1 MSTPHA
7 GLTLAV
13 ALAAGVLAQ
22 SVARKLRIPGI
33 VLLLALGALLGPE
46 ALGWVDSRSLG
57 IGLFGLVDFAVAVIL
72 FEGGLNLEASRLR
85 HQELPIRQLV
95 TLGALTTLLGATV
108 AVRVL
113 LEWPW
118 ALCFLFGSLVVVT
131 GPTVVTPLLRDLR
144 LRPRTQTVL
153 EAEGVLIDPIGA
165 ILAILVL
172 NLALVPAAE
181 TFASE
186 VLDLMLRLGFGI
198 SAGLVGGFLIGWL
211 LRFPVLVPQGYENI
225 VTLASVFLI
234 FQGSDLIVSQS
245 GILAV
250 TVAGVVVGNLKTP
263 VDRDLREFK
272 DQLTV
277 LLVGLLFI
285 LLAADVAWTD
295 VRALGWQ
302 AAGVIAALVLVVRPL
317 NVWLSTLGSDL
328 SVKERAFIG
337 WIAPRGIVA
346 AAIASLTA
354 AALEDKQV
362 PGGPQLQALVFL
374 TIAGTVVLA
383 GVTARPLASLLGLRL
398 PRRDRV
404 AILGAQGLG
413 LALGAE
419 LQKGGVPVVF
429 LDSDPKRCRQAEE
442 QGFPVVFGDALQE
455 RTLLRAH
462 IGLVGTAIGITHNDH
477 LNSLF
482 IGQARTLFEVPKGLV
497 AIDALDKKD
506 IPEHVKLH
514 HGEVLFEGPHDS
526 ERWDVRLRHGDVSI
540 EHFLFHPP
548 PKPKEEPKPETAE
561 EAKAKED
568 TGVGPVEEDRKEDAE
583 PPPPAPA
590 KPLAGKPGKSVGE
603 RFVILTVT
611 RGEQIAPM
619 TMGYEAKEGDRA
631 SVAVYAPE
639 REEAYRL
646 LTEMGW
652 SERAEQPS
660 EPAPA
665 KPPS

>member
-1 MSTPHA
+1 MDRVHA

-22 SVARKLRIPGI
+22 AVARRLRMPGI
-33 VLLLALGALLGPE
+33 VLLLAFGALLGPE
-46 ALGWVDSRSLG
+46 ALGLVDSQSLG
-57 IGLFGLVDFAVAVIL
+57 TGLFGIVDFAVAVIL
-72 FEGGLNLEASRLR
+72 FEGGMNLEATRLR
-85 HQELPIRQLV
+85 QQELPIRKLV

-113 LEWPW
+113 LGWPW

-144 LRPRTQTVL
+144 LRPRIQTVL

-172 NLALVPAAE
+172 NIVLVPAAA
-181 TFASE
+181 TFAGE
-186 VLDLMLRLGFGI
+186 VLGLVLRLGFGI
-198 SAGLVGGFLIGWL
+198 VAGVLGGFLIGWL
-211 LRFPVLVPQGYENI
+211 LRFPFLVPQGYENI
-225 VTLASVFLI
+225 FTLASVFLI
-234 FQGSDLIVSQS
+234 FQGSDGIISQS

-272 DQLTV
+272 DQLTI

-285 LLAADVAWTD
+285 LLAADVAWAD
-295 VRALGWQ
+295 VRALGREG
-302 AAGVIAALVLVVRPL
+302 AAVIAALVLVVRPL
-317 NVWLSTLGSDL
+317 NVWLCTRGSDL
-328 SVKERAFIG
+328 SAKERAFLG

-346 AAIASLTA
+346 AAVVSLTA
-354 AALEDKQV
+354 ATLESQQV
-362 PGGPQLQALVFL
+362 PGGSRLQALVFL
-374 TIAGTVVLA
+374 TIAGTVLLA
-383 GVTARPLASLLGLRL
+383 GLSARPLATVLGLRL

-419 LQKGGVPVVF
+419 LQKGRVPVVF

-462 IGLVGTAIGITHNDH
+462 IGLVGTAVGVTHNDH

-482 IGQARTLFEVPKGLV
+482 IGQARSLFQVPNGYV
-497 AIDALDKKD
+497 AVDALDKMEV
-506 IPEHVKLH
+506 PEHVKRH
-514 HGEVLFEGPHDS
+514 HGEVLFEGPHDTA
-526 ERWDVRLRHGDVSI
+526 RWDVRLRHGDAVI
-540 EHFLFHPP
+540 EYFAFHPVP
-548 PKPKEEPKPETAE
+548 EPKAEATREESAKEESAKPEPG
-561 EAKAKED
+561 KA
-568 TGVGPVEEDRKEDAE
+568 
-583 PPPPAPA
+583 
-590 KPLAGKPGKSVGE
+590 GKSVGE
-603 RFVILTVT
+603 RFVILAVR
-611 RGEQIAPM
+611 RGERIAPM
-619 TMGYEAKEGDRA
+619 TLGYQAREGEIA
-631 SVAVYAPE
+631 SVAIHGPE

-646 LTEMGW
+646 LAELGW
-652 SERAEQPS
+652 SERV
-660 EPAPA
+660 EPPEAA
-665 KPPS
+665 AAREART